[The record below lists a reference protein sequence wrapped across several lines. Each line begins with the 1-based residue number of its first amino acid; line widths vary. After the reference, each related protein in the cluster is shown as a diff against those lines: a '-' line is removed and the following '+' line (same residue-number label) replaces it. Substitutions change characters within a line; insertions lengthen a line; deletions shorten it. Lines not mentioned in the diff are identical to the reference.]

1 MPHKLLTFLHRTV
14 GGEGM
19 SHGILCVDVTVVAQ
33 DIKYVKVNVVLQRFL
48 LVFRSLALATI
59 RVTDI

>member
-1 MPHKLLTFLHRTV
+1 
-14 GGEGM
+14 M

-48 LVFRSLALATI
+48 LVFRSFALATI